1 MFSFLLLFLELI
13 IVHSVCEDF
22 KFIQVS
28 TRTAIADFE
37 DSRTFQNA
45 SKLVKEFNRGVSL
58 YIKLNKGTQE
68 YYQKCQRKASSA
80 ALDHILKQ
88 VSKIL
93 YEIFIF

>member
-1 MFSFLLLFLELI
+1 MFSFFCPYFFELI

-88 VSKIL
+88 VSKI
-93 YEIFIF
+93 